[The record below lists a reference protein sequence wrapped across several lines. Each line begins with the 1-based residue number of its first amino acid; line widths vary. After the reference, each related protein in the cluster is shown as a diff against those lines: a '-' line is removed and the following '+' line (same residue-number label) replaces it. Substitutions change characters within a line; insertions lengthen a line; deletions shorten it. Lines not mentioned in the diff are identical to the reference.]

1 MSSVVTYGTKEE
13 HNKRREEAFLKLK
26 PAERLVWFLNA
37 ITKINSLP
45 TNYKKDRSNHFI
57 IEKDGTS
64 V

>member
-1 MSSVVTYGTKEE
+1 MSSIITYGTKEQ
-13 HNKRREEAFLKLK
+13 HNKRREQEFLKLT

-45 TNYKKDRSNHFI
+45 TKSKKDRSNHFI